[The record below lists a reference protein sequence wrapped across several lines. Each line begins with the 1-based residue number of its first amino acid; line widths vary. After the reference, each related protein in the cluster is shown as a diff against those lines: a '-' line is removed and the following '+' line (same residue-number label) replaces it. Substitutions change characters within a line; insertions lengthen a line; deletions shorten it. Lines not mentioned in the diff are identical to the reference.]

1 MNSRLWLGLLVA
13 VIYGAVAVAANFVN
27 KYAVLVFP
35 LPTAILLMQ
44 TVTAMVLL
52 RVAAALGFT
61 TVPRLGK
68 IRVWML
74 LPLTICYAAH
84 AVLVLYSL
92 AFLSVPMYNTLK
104 RLTPVI
110 VLVMKGVMDQRMPD
124 MATTL
129 SVLLIV
135 GGCLVAGAG
144 DLSFDGNG
152 YSLTALCALMQAT
165 YILLAERLGS
175 GGSTSSS
182 RSGSAHGPAHTAR
195 AHKQREVASAGGPGS
210 DVDSAE
216 AGGSHGHTQSHH
228 HHHGAGFEEDGGS
241 KGPLGPIELLYSIC
255 VIATVPLI
263 VASLISGDA
272 AAAPTLLKELHESM
286 GYVGFMTWLVVTAV
300 MEGLLT
306 GMVILCTQLNSALTT
321 SVVGVLKGVVSSVLG
336 FFLLGGVKFHIVNV
350 AGMAMNMAGGVWYSF
365 AQVLK
370 GKSAS

>member
-1 MNSRLWLGLLVA
+1 MFEADVA
-13 VIYGAVAVAANFVN
+13 HSTGVELHAN
-27 KYAVLVFP
+27 
-35 LPTAILLMQ
+35 
-44 TVTAMVLL
+44 
-52 RVAAALGFT
+52 
-61 TVPRLGK
+61 
-68 IRVWML
+68 
-74 LPLTICYAAH
+74 AH
-84 AVLVLYSL
+84 LHS
-92 AFLSVPMYNTLK
+92 
-104 RLTPVI
+104 TPH
-110 VLVMKGVMDQRMPD
+110 
-124 MATTL
+124 T
-129 SVLLIV
+129 
-135 GGCLVAGAG
+135 
-144 DLSFDGNG
+144 
-152 YSLTALCALMQAT
+152 
-165 YILLAERLGS
+165 
-175 GGSTSSS
+175 
-182 RSGSAHGPAHTAR
+182 HGPACHHAHGR
-195 AHKQREVASAGGPGS
+195 ASPLAHMTNVASGPP
-210 DVDSAE
+210 
-216 AGGSHGHTQSHH
+216 
-228 HHHGAGFEEDGGS
+228 GFEEDGGS